1 MSSYPWYHKANLRVE
16 QFLHDLDPALE
27 VEVEET
33 EITPSDGGD
42 NYMTSVLVF
51 SHGSNPNLNWT
62 MEVQENDEFI
72 ENQLEQIVRKIYFER
87 VE

>member
-1 MSSYPWYHKANLRVE
+1 MSSYHWYRKAKIRVE
-16 QFLHDLDPALE
+16 QFLLDLDPALE

-51 SHGSNPNLNWT
+51 SHDPILTWIGPWKFKKTTSL
-62 MEVQENDEFI
+62 
-72 ENQLEQIVRKIYFER
+72 
-87 VE
+87 